1 MALLSRC
8 DLQDYLPAILDQLGC
23 YGDPTAADPD
33 VVGLRIALGCTLRVL
48 QVTSVGGLKNRH
60 ALIDVVA
67 GVANIHRLPDVAAV
81 GFIRDLLAYI
91 LLIAAVVIITVVVVV
106 NVIAVVVV
114 AVTVVI
120 IVVVAMVVFVVV
132 TMVVLIII
140 AGVALVVVAM
150 VVFVV
155 IRLLRGVVFF
165 VIDLLFRVCA
175 IGFLGLCG
183 LIGAFSIAGERC

>member
-1 MALLSRC
+1 MEA
-8 DLQDYLPAILDQLGC
+8 QNGPAILDQLGG
-23 YGDPTAADPD
+23 YGDPTATDPD

-48 QVTSVGGLKNRH
+48 QVAGVGGLKNRH

-91 LLIAAVVIITVVVVV
+91 PLIAAVVIITVVVVV
-106 NVIAVVVV
+106 NVLAVVVV
-114 AVTVVI
+114 AVIVI
-120 IVVVAMVVFVVV
+120 IIVVV

-155 IRLLRGVVFF
+155 IPLPRGVVFF
-165 VIDLLFRVCA
+165 IIDLLLRVCA

-183 LIGAFSIAGERC
+183 LIGALNIAGERC